1 MSLPYTSPL
10 KRAIENWK
18 PASIALT
25 SFVILYFLSPY
36 GLDEVCTELENVYF
50 TLFSI
55 ALGFEISSLCLL
67 AGFSNNDFFKAM
79 KQMNVFR
86 LYVRYHFAAFRW
98 TLEAIMVS
106 ILALF
111 FEPQNHP
118 IVGFLFIS
126 SGVGALLAV
135 QRVFKLFK
143 TTLKNSGVC

>member
-10 KRAIENWK
+10 KRAIENWT

-25 SFVILYFLSPY
+25 SFGILYFLSPY

-55 ALGFEISSLCLL
+55 ALGFELSSLCLL

-86 LYVRYHFAAFRW
+86 LYVRYHFAAFR
-98 TLEAIMVS
+98 
-106 ILALF
+106 
-111 FEPQNHP
+111 
-118 IVGFLFIS
+118 
-126 SGVGALLAV
+126 
-135 QRVFKLFK
+135 
-143 TTLKNSGVC
+143 